1 MVPALA
7 ELSEKAQARLWAKV
21 RLPSTADGCLIWD
34 GKTDG
39 NGAPEFYI
47 DARRG
52 HHKKGKARRILYAL
66 CVREIGRDVEL
77 SPECDEP
84 LCIAPNHMAEYGR
97 GSDNP
102 IRRYSYETRQGR

>member
-1 MVPALA
+1 MIG
-7 ELSEKAQARLWAKV
+7 ERAQLRLWAKV
-21 RLPSTADGCLIWD
+21 RLPTTADGCLVWM

-52 HHKKGKARRILYAL
+52 HHKLGKARRILYAM
-66 CVREIGRDVEL
+66 CVRELPRSVEL

-84 LCIAPNHMAEYGR
+84 MCIRPDHMTEYGQ
-97 GSDNP
+97 GWGNP
-102 IRRYSYETRQGR
+102 YRRQEFIDAIQRRSKT